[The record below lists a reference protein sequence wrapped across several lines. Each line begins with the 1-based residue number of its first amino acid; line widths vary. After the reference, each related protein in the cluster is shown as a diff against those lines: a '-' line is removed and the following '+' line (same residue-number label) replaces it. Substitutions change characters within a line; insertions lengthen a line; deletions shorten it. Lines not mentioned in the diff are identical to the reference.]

1 MVFDGTV
8 TRGFA
13 FVPRVADELPAV
25 GPVAM
30 QRDEDGNG
38 GGWLETLWLEGHIT
52 LGAGIEIGGED
63 DVMRGGGSGLAGGQ
77 AQGDQELQHKG
88 GHSILSGSAVGE
100 TFALKT
106 FWQPVAN
113 QAEIEE
119 TDGRP

>member
-1 MVFDGTV
+1 
-8 TRGFA
+8 
-13 FVPRVADELPAV
+13 
-25 GPVAM
+25 
-30 QRDEDGNG
+30 
-38 GGWLETLWLEGHIT
+38 
-52 LGAGIEIGGED
+52 
-63 DVMRGGGSGLAGGQ
+63 MRGGGSGLAVGQ

-88 GHSILSGSAVGE
+88 GHSIFSGSAVGE